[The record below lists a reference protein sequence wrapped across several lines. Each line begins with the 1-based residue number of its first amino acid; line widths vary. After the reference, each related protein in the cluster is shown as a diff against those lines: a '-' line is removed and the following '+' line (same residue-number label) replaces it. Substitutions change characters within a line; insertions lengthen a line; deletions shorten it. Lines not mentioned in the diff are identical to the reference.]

1 MNRPRCECGGWCWI
15 NYEGHP
21 VCNDCEKID
30 MAISHKETAP
40 AEINVWSEFE
50 LARGPPPE
58 ESLAL
63 RNQWD
68 CECGGTRFFN
78 DDNLPTCVEC
88 GRADSVFVSDE
99 PEWRGGMDDNGAV
112 SDPSRVGAPTNLDH
126 FSEGWNMGSIMKV
139 KPSGSWANKRLAR
152 INFHLSMNHKDRSL
166 FHSYAEMDR
175 IGRDVLGLSTAV
187 MYAAKI
193 KYKHFSE
200 QTLTRGAV
208 RVGVKANCIFQAC
221 KEAGLS
227 RTTQEIAAAFTI
239 PVRDMA
245 RTTETFL
252 DQNPDHQVTVTTPAD
267 LIPRFFNS
275 ITSVPEAERGRTKC
289 RIVQKCKSLEECVAL
304 QGRTP
309 KAVAATVMFMMLK
322 ETWGVTKQELATI
335 CEVSVPTIT
344 KLEALILK
352 SLAT

>member
-1 MNRPRCECGGWCWI
+1 MNRPKCKCGGWCWI
-15 NYEGHP
+15 NYDGHA
-21 VCNDCEKID
+21 VCNDCEHID
-30 MAISHKETAP
+30 LSVCHKEIGPVESNIWAD
-40 AEINVWSEFE
+40 FE

-58 ESLAL
+58 ESIKFLNL
-63 RNQWD
+63 WE
-68 CECGGTRFFN
+68 CECGGTRSFN
-78 DDNLPTCVEC
+78 DDNMPVCLDC
-88 GRADSVFVSDE
+88 GRSDDVFISDE

-139 KPSGSWANKRLAR
+139 KSSGTWANKRLAR

-166 FHSYAEMDR
+166 FHSYAEMDK
-175 IGRDVLGLSTAV
+175 IGRDVLGLPSSV
-187 MYAAKI
+187 MYQAKI

-200 QTLTRGAV
+200 ETLTRGAV
-208 RVGVKANCIFQAC
+208 RVGVKANCVFQAC
-221 KEAGLS
+221 KEANLS
-227 RTTQEIAAAFTI
+227 RTTQEIATAFGI
-239 PVRDMA
+239 PVRDLA

-252 DQNPDHQVTVTTPAD
+252 EQNPDQQVIVTTPAD

-275 ITSVPEAERGRTKC
+275 IKSVPESERGRTKC

-322 ETWGVTKQELATI
+322 EAWGVTKQELATI

-344 KLEALILK
+344 KLEALVLK